1 MIAGAEDDVGP
12 EFADDGVEPE
22 QRAIGGIAQLAH
34 LDTRRNLVRQRTAGI
49 ADHQRHPPPGARPA
63 IGHAQQR
70 PLDAA
75 ALERLGEAQNMR
87 CGGGLIGHGDPGW
100 G

>member
-1 MIAGAEDDVGP
+1 MKLVNAWFATALWKRVVAGMVLGLLLALVWP
-12 EFADDGVEPE
+12 AAAPKV
-22 QRAIGGIAQLAH
+22 AI
-34 LDTRRNLVRQRTAGI
+34 
-49 ADHQRHPPPGARPA
+49 DHQRHPPPGARPA

-70 PLDAA
+70 ALDAA